1 MDKKQKILLI
11 TTLIIS
17 VPVAFLSPESRYVF
31 LLLPLYVVISFGFEI
46 YDWVNKKRK
55 NIN

>member
-11 TTLIIS
+11 TILIIGL
-17 VPVAFLSPESRYVF
+17 PIAFLAPESRYVF

-46 YDWVNKKRK
+46 YDWVKEKRK
-55 NIN
+55 NIY

>member
-46 YDWVNKKRK
+46 YDWINKKRK